1 MLNYVYLY
9 VRCLHIELTAN
20 G

>member
-1 MLNYVYLY
+1 VQNYVYLY
-9 VRCLHIELTAN
+9 VRYLHIELTAN